1 MDVNIENI
9 DEWKC
14 QILVNVDECE
24 NIGEFE
30 CGKCCWMSIIVN
42 VH

>member
-1 MDVNIENI
+1 MCKILMDVDVENI
-9 DEWKC
+9 DELEC

-30 CGKCCWMSIIVN
+30 CGKCC
-42 VH
+42 